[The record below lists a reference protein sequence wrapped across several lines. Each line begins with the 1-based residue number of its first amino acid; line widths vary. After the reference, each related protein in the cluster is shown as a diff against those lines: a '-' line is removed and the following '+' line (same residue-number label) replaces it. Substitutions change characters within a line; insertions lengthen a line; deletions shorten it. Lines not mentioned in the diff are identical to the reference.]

1 MQVEQVLDVQG
12 IMRFLPHRFPFL
24 LVDRILEMDVEQG
37 TVMGLK
43 NVSVNEWFFQG
54 HFPEQ
59 MIMPGVLLVESLA
72 QTGGV
77 LLMNMLD
84 DIENKLLVFMT
95 IDNAK
100 FRRPVVPGDQ
110 LTLEV
115 TKIAQRGSYFKMK
128 GKATVEGKVAA
139 EVVMSTAVVER
150 GK

>member
-1 MQVEQVLDVQG
+1 VDQVLDVQG

-37 TVMGLK
+37 TITGLK

-59 MIMPGVLLVESLA
+59 KVMPGVLLVESLA
-72 QTGGV
+72 QTGAV

-84 DIENKLLVFMT
+84 DIDNKLLVFMT
-95 IDNAK
+95 IDSAK

-110 LTLEV
+110 LKLDV
-115 TKIAQRGSYFKMK
+115 TKTAQVGIYVRMK

-139 EVVMSTAVVER
+139 ELVMSTAVVEK

>member
-1 MQVEQVLDVQG
+1 VDQVLDVQG

-37 TVMGLK
+37 TITGLK

-59 MIMPGVLLVESLA
+59 KVMPGVLLVESLA
-72 QTGGV
+72 QTGAV

-84 DIENKLLVFMT
+84 DIDNKLLVFMT
-95 IDNAK
+95 IDSAK

-110 LTLEV
+110 LKLDV
-115 TKIAQRGSYFKMK
+115 TKTAQVGVYVRMK

-139 EVVMSTAVVER
+139 ELVMSTAVVEK

>member
-1 MQVEQVLDVQG
+1 LDVQG

-37 TVMGLK
+37 TITGLK

-59 MIMPGVLLVESLA
+59 KVMPGVLLVESLA
-72 QTGGV
+72 QTGAV

-84 DIENKLLVFMT
+84 DIDNKLLVFMT
-95 IDNAK
+95 IDSAK

-110 LTLEV
+110 LKLDV
-115 TKIAQRGSYFKMK
+115 TKTAQVGIYVRMK

-139 EVVMSTAVVER
+139 ELVMSTAVVEK

>member
-1 MQVEQVLDVQG
+1 LDVQG

-37 TVMGLK
+37 TITGLK

-59 MIMPGVLLVESLA
+59 KVMPGVLLVESLA

-115 TKIAQRGSYFKMK
+115 IKTAQRGSYFRMK